1 MIGIF
6 QYVWDAFDQSQRDL
20 AEQGYMV
27 VFGDATCFVVPIRAT
42 DGEKRPPRR
51 RVSVPWGAAP
61 VALVMC

>member
-27 VFGDATCFVVPIRAT
+27 VFGGATCVVVPIRAT
-42 DGEKRPPRR
+42 DGKRRPPRR
-51 RVSVPWGAAP
+51 RGDMPWAAAP